1 MMTCHSGGAG
11 DLHMWQSM
19 VAVHMLHKPRQKL
32 SPELNM
38 QRLLTIMQLEPYRD
52 SVIQLGNDSKT

>member
-1 MMTCHSGGAG
+1 
-11 DLHMWQSM
+11 MWQSM

-38 QRLLTIMQLEPYRD
+38 QRLLTIMQLEPCRD
-52 SVIQLGNDSKT
+52 SVI